1 MKEEIRVENNTPEM
15 IGIELDKYSRVPIY
29 EQVVEQFKKQIL
41 TGVLAADA
49 PLPSVRSLSLTLG
62 VNPNT
67 MQKAFAELDRLNLSY
82 TVAGNGRFVHPKA
95 KELLQR
101 SEAKELYGSL
111 DTLLQKL
118 LTAGQSKNEILQH
131 TQSYLSDCAGRE
143 TTENDPYDRETT
155 ENAAMTSGRQ
165 NQKG

>member
-1 MKEEIRVENNTPEM
+1 MENITPEM

-41 TGVLAADA
+41 TGMLAADA
-49 PLPSVRSLSLTLG
+49 PLPSVRSLSLALG

-101 SEAKELYGSL
+101 FETKELYSSL

-118 LTAGQSKNEILQH
+118 LTAGQSVKEILQH
-131 TQSYLSDCAGRE
+131 TQSYLSDLTNCAGRE
-143 TTENDPYDRETT
+143 TTENDPHTRETT